1 MLTSSQG
8 ASGPG
13 ARTGLH
19 SGPVQQVS
27 GNHATHGPVL
37 TPSGQTS
44 SEPRN
49 DQIRNLIVRLLINP
63 FNIRIDETP
72 GDTRP
77 LLKGF

>member
-1 MLTSSQG
+1 MLSSSQG

-13 ARTGLH
+13 ARTGLY

-27 GNHATHGPVL
+27 GNHTTYEPAL

-44 SEPRN
+44 NEPRN
-49 DQIRNLIVRLLINP
+49 DQIRNLIVRLLIGP
-63 FNIRIDETP
+63 FDIRINGIP